1 MSDIG
6 GAPHTELLAPCCF
19 VVVLRHARLRLL
31 VVCTIFRRKA
41 YQMQPLHKPQEFR
54 TRAEIQSSTMV
65 SIDDIMGMLARIG
78 ETLRE
83 AEVKLFQSDLS
94 LEI

>member
-1 MSDIG
+1 
-6 GAPHTELLAPCCF
+6 
-19 VVVLRHARLRLL
+19 
-31 VVCTIFRRKA
+31 
-41 YQMQPLHKPQEFR
+41 
-54 TRAEIQSSTMV
+54 MV